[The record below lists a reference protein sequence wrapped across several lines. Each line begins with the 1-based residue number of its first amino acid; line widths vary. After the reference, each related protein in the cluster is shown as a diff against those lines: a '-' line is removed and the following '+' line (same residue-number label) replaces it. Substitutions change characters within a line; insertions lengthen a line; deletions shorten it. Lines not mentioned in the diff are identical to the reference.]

1 MNSACVYVV
10 IIQYDVFNSMNTESL
25 FDLTGKV
32 AVVTGGGDG
41 IGKGCCEILAAAG
54 ASVVVS
60 DLTVE
65 KAQATVDEIVKAG
78 GKAAA
83 TACNVLEENDLNALI
98 DFAVKT
104 FGTVNILVN
113 NAGMGGGGRE
123 DPMKIDR
130 AYVERIYAINVFAP
144 WQLCKLAAPHMQKSG
159 YGSIINITSMS
170 SINNDPNMAIYGS
183 SKAALNH
190 MASNLAFDYGPM
202 GIRINNV
209 GPGAT
214 RTHALASVLTPEIE
228 AKMLAHT
235 PIHRLGE
242 VSDIAGAVLYFAA
255 PVSEWVSGQVLMVN
269 GGGVQTLD

>member
-1 MNSACVYVV
+1 M
-10 IIQYDVFNSMNTESL
+10 IDSL

-41 IGKGCCEILAAAG
+41 IGKGACLILASAG

-60 DLTVE
+60 DLSRE
-65 KAQATVDEIVKAG
+65 KAQATVDEIVRAG
-78 GKAAA
+78 GKASAVE
-83 TACNVLEENDLNALI
+83 CNVLKEEDLAHLI
-98 DFAVKT
+98 DFAVET
-104 FGTVNILVN
+104 YGTINILVN

-123 DPMKIDR
+123 NPFKIDR

-159 YGSIINITSMS
+159 YGSIINVTSMS
-170 SINNDPNMAIYGS
+170 SVNNDPNMAIYGS

-190 MASNLAFDYGPM
+190 MASNLAYDYGPM
-202 GIRINNV
+202 GIRVNNV

-214 RTHALASVLTPEIE
+214 RTHALASVLTSEME
-228 AKMLAHT
+228 ARMLART
-235 PIHRLGE
+235 PIRRLGE
-242 VSDIAGAVLYFAA
+242 VTDIAGAILYFAS
-255 PVSEWVSGQVLMVN
+255 PVSQWVSGQTLMVN

>member
-1 MNSACVYVV
+1 MNME
-10 IIQYDVFNSMNTESL
+10 IENLFN
-25 FDLTGKV
+25 LTGKV

-41 IGKGCCEILAAAG
+41 IGKASCKILAAAG
-54 ASVVVS
+54 ASVIVS
-60 DLTVE
+60 DISIE
-65 KAQATVDEIVKAG
+65 KAQNVADEIAAAG
-78 GKAAA
+78 GKSAAV
-83 TACNVLEENDLNALI
+83 ACNVLKSEELTRLI
-98 DFAVKT
+98 DFAVET

-113 NAGMGGGGRE
+113 NAGLGGGGRE
-123 DPMKIDR
+123 NPFKIDLE
-130 AYVERIYAINVFAP
+130 YVERIYAINVFAP

-159 YGSIINITSMS
+159 YGSVVNITSMS
-170 SINNDPNMAIYGS
+170 SINTSPNMAIYGS

-190 MASNLAFDYGPM
+190 MAANLAFDYGPM

-214 RTHALASVLTPEIE
+214 RTHALSTVLTPEIE

-242 VSDIAGAVLYFAA
+242 VSDIAGAVLYFASPA
-255 PVSEWVSGQVLMVN
+255 SAWVSGQTLMVN

>member
-1 MNSACVYVV
+1 M
-10 IIQYDVFNSMNTESL
+10 DSL

-54 ASVVVS
+54 ALVVVS
-60 DLTVE
+60 DLSLE
-65 KAQATVDEIVKAG
+65 KAQDVAHSIEAAG
-78 GKAAA
+78 GKAVA
-83 TACNVLEENDLNALI
+83 TGCNVLQKEDLDNLI
-98 DFAVKT
+98 AFAVKNY
-104 FGTVNILVN
+104 GTINILVN

-123 DPMKIDR
+123 NPYDIDL

-144 WQLCKLAAPHMQKSG
+144 WQLCKLAAPYMKESG

-170 SINNDPNMAIYGS
+170 SINNSPAMAIYGS

-190 MASNLAFDYGPM
+190 LASNLAFDYGPM
-202 GIRINNV
+202 GIRINCV

-214 RTHALASVLTPEIE
+214 RTHALSTVLTPEIE
-228 AKMLAHT
+228 ERMLAHT
-235 PIHRLGE
+235 PIKRLGE
-242 VSDIAGAVLYFAA
+242 VSDIAGAVLYFAS
-255 PVSEWVSGQVLMVN
+255 PVSAWVSGQVLMVN

>member
-1 MNSACVYVV
+1 M
-10 IIQYDVFNSMNTESL
+10 DMDTL

-60 DLTVE
+60 DLSLE
-65 KAQATVDEIVKAG
+65 KAQDVAHSIEAAG
-78 GKAAA
+78 GKAVAIG
-83 TACNVLEENDLNALI
+83 CNVLQKEDLDNLI
-98 DFAVKT
+98 AFAVKNY
-104 FGTVNILVN
+104 GTINILVN

-123 DPMKIDR
+123 NPYDIDL

-144 WQLCKLAAPHMQKSG
+144 WQLCKLAAPYMKESG

-170 SINNDPNMAIYGS
+170 SINNSPAMAIYGS

-190 MASNLAFDYGPM
+190 LASNLAFDYGPM
-202 GIRINNV
+202 GIRINCV

-214 RTHALASVLTPEIE
+214 RTHALSTVLTPEIE
-228 AKMLAHT
+228 ERMLAHT
-235 PIHRLGE
+235 PIKRLGE
-242 VSDIAGAVLYFAA
+242 VSDIAGAVLYFAS
-255 PVSEWVSGQVLMVN
+255 PVSAWVSGQVLMVN

>member
-1 MNSACVYVV
+1 MDYK
-10 IIQYDVFNSMNTESL
+10 IDTL

-41 IGKGCCEILAAAG
+41 IGRASCEILAAAG

-60 DLTVE
+60 DLSVD
-65 KAQATVDEIVKAG
+65 KAKAVAEDIIANGGRSASIGCDVSDSDALVK
-78 GKAAA
+78 
-83 TACNVLEENDLNALI
+83 LI
-98 DFAVKT
+98 DFAVET

-113 NAGMGGGGRE
+113 NAGIGGGGRE
-123 DPMKIDR
+123 DPFKIDR

-144 WQLCKLAAPHMQKSG
+144 WQLSKLAAPYMEKSG

-170 SINNDPNMAIYGS
+170 SINNSPAMAIYGS

-190 MASNLAFDYGPM
+190 MASNLAFDYGKM
-202 GIRINNV
+202 GIRVNNV

-214 RTHALASVLTPEIE
+214 RTRALASVLTPEIE

-255 PVSEWVSGQVLMVN
+255 PVSAWVSGQTLMVN

>member
-1 MNSACVYVV
+1 M
-10 IIQYDVFNSMNTESL
+10 DMDSL

-60 DLTVE
+60 DLSLE
-65 KAQATVDEIVKAG
+65 KAQDVAHSIEAAG
-78 GKAAA
+78 GKAVAIG
-83 TACNVLEENDLNALI
+83 CNVLQKEDLDNLI
-98 DFAVKT
+98 AFAVKNY
-104 FGTVNILVN
+104 GTINILVN

-123 DPMKIDR
+123 NPYDIDL

-144 WQLCKLAAPHMQKSG
+144 WQLCKLAAPYMKDSG

-170 SINNDPNMAIYGS
+170 SINNSPAMAIYGS

-190 MASNLAFDYGPM
+190 LASNLAFDYGPM
-202 GIRINNV
+202 GIRINCV

-214 RTHALASVLTPEIE
+214 RTHALSTVLTPEIE
-228 AKMLAHT
+228 ERMLTHT
-235 PIHRLGE
+235 PIKRLGE
-242 VSDIAGAVLYFAA
+242 VSDIAGAVLYFAS
-255 PVSEWVSGQVLMVN
+255 PVSAWVSGQVLMVN

>member
-1 MNSACVYVV
+1 MEF
-10 IIQYDVFNSMNTESL
+10 DKL
-25 FDLTGKV
+25 FDLSGKV

-41 IGKGCCEILAAAG
+41 IGKAACEVLAAAG

-60 DLTVE
+60 NLTLE
-65 KAQATVDEIVKAG
+65 KAESTVDGIVKAG
-78 GKAAA
+78 GKAVAVK
-83 TACNVLEENDLNALI
+83 CDVMNKEDLSNLVS
-98 DFAVKT
+98 FAVKT
-104 FGTVNILVN
+104 YGTINILVN
-113 NAGMGGGGRE
+113 NAGLGGGGRE
-123 DPMKIDR
+123 NPFDIDLD
-130 AYVERIYAINVFAP
+130 YVKRIYTINVFAP
-144 WQLCKLAAPHMQKSG
+144 WQLSKLVAPYMKESG

-170 SINNDPNMAIYGS
+170 SVNNSPAMAIYGS

-202 GIRINNV
+202 GIRVNNV

-214 RTHALASVLTPEIE
+214 KTHALSTVLTPEIE

-235 PIHRLGE
+235 PIKRLGE
-242 VSDIAGAVLYFAA
+242 VGDIAGAVLYFAA